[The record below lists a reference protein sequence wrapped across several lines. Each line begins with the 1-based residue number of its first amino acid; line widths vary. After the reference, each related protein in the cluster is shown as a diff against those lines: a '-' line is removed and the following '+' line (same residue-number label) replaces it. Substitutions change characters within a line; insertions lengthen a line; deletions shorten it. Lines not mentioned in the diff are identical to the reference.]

1 MQDRFSIRLG
11 LVVDWLMF
19 KDTVEAFGR
28 QEFWPESKL
37 TKFAYQ
43 NRFSDFNKVKIRI
56 D

>member
-28 QEFWPESKL
+28 QEFRPESNL
-37 TKFAYQ
+37 TKFAYLADYQ
-43 NRFSDFNKVKIRI
+43 GPIKQKSYP
-56 D
+56 